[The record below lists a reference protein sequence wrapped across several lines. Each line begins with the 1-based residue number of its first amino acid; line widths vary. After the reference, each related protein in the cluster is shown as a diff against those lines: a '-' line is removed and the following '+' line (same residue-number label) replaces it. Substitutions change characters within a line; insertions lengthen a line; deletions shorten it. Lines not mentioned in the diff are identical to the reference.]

1 MFGNEIQVSSTS
13 YSYKAGSGFK
23 STQFYFFKIFLR
35 WAIFKVSVKF
45 ITISFLLFMFC
56 FFFFFFLLVMRHA
69 GFSYPPGIEPM
80 CPRLEGKVLTT
91 GEPGKFQEHPNL

>member
-1 MFGNEIQVSSTS
+1 MKFKFLLFPIVIKQALVL
-13 YSYKAGSGFK
+13 KAHNFI
-23 STQFYFFKIFLR
+23 FFKIFLR

-45 ITISFLLFMFC
+45 ITISFPLFMFC
-56 FFFFFFLLVMRHA
+56 FFFFFILVMRHA
-69 GFSYPPGIEPM
+69 GFSYRPGIEPM